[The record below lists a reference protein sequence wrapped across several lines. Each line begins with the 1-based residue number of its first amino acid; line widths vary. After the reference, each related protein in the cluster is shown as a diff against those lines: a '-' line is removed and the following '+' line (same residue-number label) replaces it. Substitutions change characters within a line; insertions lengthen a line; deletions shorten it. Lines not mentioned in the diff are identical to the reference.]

1 MKQTVITATGY
12 YTIAGAAGAV
22 IEAVESA
29 ENGAAVQL
37 GAYEAK
43 KATQEWK
50 FIREG
55 EGAYRIQNRAT
66 GKMIDLVMTGTVNG
80 TWLHQWEDMG
90 ASSQVWIVERTAD
103 GKIKLLS
110 QLANGKCIDTVDM
123 YDQPGARLQIWD
135 DVNGANQ
142 LWTLTKVVARRT
154 TKKAAEGETAE
165 KKTTT
170 RKTTKKAEG
179 ETAVKKTTARKTTKK
194 AEGEAA
200 VKKTTT
206 RKTTKKAA
214 EQAE

>member
-12 YTIAGAAGAV
+12 YTLAGAAGAV

-29 ENGAAVQL
+29 DNGAAVQL

-142 LWTLTKVVARRT
+142 LWTLTKVTARRT
-154 TKKAAEGETAE
+154 TKKAEGEVTEKKTTTRKTAKKAEGEVAE

-170 RKTTKKAEG
+170 RKTAKKAEG
-179 ETAVKKTTARKTTKK
+179 ETAA
-194 AEGEAA
+194 
-200 VKKTTT
+200 KKTTT

-214 EQAE
+214 EKAE

>member
-1 MKQTVITATGY
+1 MKQTVITATGF
-12 YTIAGAAGAV
+12 YTIAGTAGTV
-22 IEAVESA
+22 IEAVEST
-29 ENGAAVQL
+29 ENGAAIQL
-37 GAYEAK
+37 GVYEEK
-43 KATQEWK
+43 KPTQEWK

-123 YDQPGARLQIWD
+123 YDQAGARLQIWD

-154 TKKAAEGETAE
+154 TKKTEGETA
-165 KKTTT
+165 
-170 RKTTKKAEG
+170 A
-179 ETAVKKTTARKTTKK
+179 KKTTARKTTKK
-194 AEGEAA
+194 AEGETAA
-200 VKKTTT
+200 KKTTT

-214 EQAE
+214 AKAE

>member
-12 YTIAGAAGAV
+12 YTIAGASGAV

-29 ENGAAVQL
+29 DNGAAVQL
-37 GAYEAK
+37 GGYEAK

-103 GKIKLLS
+103 GKIKLLC
-110 QLANGKCIDTVDM
+110 QLAAGKCIDTVDM
-123 YDQPGARLQIWD
+123 NNAAGARLQIWD
-135 DVNGANQ
+135 DVNGENQ
-142 LWTLTKVVARRT
+142 LWTLNKVAARRT
-154 TKKAAEGETAE
+154 AKKAA
-165 KKTTT
+165 
-170 RKTTKKAEG
+170 AEG
-179 ETAVKKTTARKTTKK
+179 ETAVKKTTRKTTTKAEGETVEKKPARKTAKK
-194 AEGEAA
+194 AEGETAA
-200 VKKTTT
+200 MKTTT

-214 EQAE
+214 DKAE

>member
-12 YTIAGAAGAV
+12 YTIAGASGAV

-29 ENGAAVQL
+29 DNGAAVQL
-37 GAYEAK
+37 GVYEAK

-123 YDQPGARLQIWD
+123 YDQAGARLQIWD

-154 TKKAAEGETAE
+154 TKKTEGETA
-165 KKTTT
+165 
-170 RKTTKKAEG
+170 A
-179 ETAVKKTTARKTTKK
+179 KKTTARKTTKK
-194 AEGEAA
+194 AEGETAA
-200 VKKTTT
+200 KKTTT

-214 EQAE
+214 AKAE